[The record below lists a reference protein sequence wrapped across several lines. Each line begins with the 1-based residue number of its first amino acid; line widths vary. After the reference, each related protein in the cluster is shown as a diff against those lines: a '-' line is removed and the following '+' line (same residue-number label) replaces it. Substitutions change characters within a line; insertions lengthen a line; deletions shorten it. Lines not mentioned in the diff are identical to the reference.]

1 MTSVGLRLPRW
12 IFPVVA
18 ALALLLASGV
28 RAQEPRPAASASV
41 AASAAASAATS
52 AEEATL
58 RVFNRDVFTFRAVA
72 LGVNPVDRARRAEQ
86 RIEEKLELS
95 GPGKVTL
102 KYIELGMMVQIDGET
117 VFLVAPGDVD
127 PLKEET
133 LDGASKRAATALETV
148 IEATRQSRSG
158 EAILRSMVTAG
169 LGLLLML
176 GLVWALRRARRA
188 LEARLLRWSAAH
200 SERLRIK
207 GVELIQNERLTWI
220 VRVIVKLVYAALL
233 MLVLYEW
240 LSLTLAQFP
249 YTQVWGQNLNGYLFG
264 VAAGIGSGI
273 LGALPGL
280 VTAVLIFLL
289 TRFVGRLLSGF
300 FDRVQKRQIKVG
312 WLDPDIVVPTRR
324 LTAVGLWLFALAM
337 AYPYLPGSETQA
349 FKGLSLLVGL
359 MISLGSSSLVAQA
372 GSGLILIYT
381 RTFREGEY
389 VRIGEEEGTVTHMG
403 MFATRIRTGLGEELT
418 LSNSLILG
426 AVTKNYSRAVKGL
439 GFVLDT
445 TVTIGYDT
453 PWRQVHELL
462 IQAALRTPG
471 VLREPAPQVFQTSL
485 SDFYPA
491 YRLVCQA
498 LPSQPRPRAELL
510 SALHANIQD
519 LFNEYGVQIMSP
531 HYFRDPETPKIVP
544 KSHWF
549 APPAKE

>member
-1 MTSVGLRLPRW
+1 MTSLGLRLPRW
-12 IFPVVA
+12 LVPMAA
-18 ALALLLASGV
+18 ALALLLAAGV
-28 RAQEPRPAASASV
+28 RAQAPDPN
-41 AASAAASAATS
+41 AAAAAADAAGS
-52 AEEATL
+52 DEATL
-58 RVFNRDVFTFRAVA
+58 RVFNRDIFTFRSVS
-72 LGVNPVDRARRAEQ
+72 LGVSPVDRARRAKQ
-86 RIEEKLELS
+86 RIEEKLDLS
-95 GPGKVTL
+95 GPQQVTL
-102 KYIELGMMVQIDGET
+102 KSIELGTMVQVDGET
-117 VFLVAPGDVD
+117 LFLVAPGDVD
-127 PLKEET
+127 KLQQET
-133 LDGASKRAATALETV
+133 LEAASKRAAAALQAV
-148 IEATRQSRSG
+148 IEATRESRSG
-158 EAILRSMVTAG
+158 DAILRSTVIAGTATAV
-169 LGLLLML
+169 ML
-176 GLVWALRRARRA
+176 FLVWALSRARRA
-188 LEARLLRWSAAH
+188 FEGRLLKWSAAH
-200 SERLRIK
+200 SERLRIE
-207 GVELIQNERLTWI
+207 GVELIQRDRLTWI
-220 VRVIVKLVYAALL
+220 VQLGVKFVYALL
-233 MLVLYEW
+233 LILLLYEW

-264 VAAGIGSGI
+264 VVAGIGSGI

-280 VTAVLIFLL
+280 ATAVLIFLIA
-289 TRFVGRLLSGF
+289 RFVGRLLNAF
-300 FDRVQKRQIKVG
+300 FDRAQSGQIKVG
-312 WLDPDIVVPTRR
+312 WLDADVVVPTRR
-324 LTAVGLWLFALAM
+324 LTTAGLWLFALAM

-359 MISLGSSSLVAQA
+359 MVSLGSSSLVAQA
-372 GSGLILIYT
+372 GSGLILTYT

-389 VRIGEEEGTVTHMG
+389 VRIDEHEGTVTHMG

-426 AVTKNYSRAVKGL
+426 TVTKNYSRVAKGA

-462 IQAALRTPG
+462 VQAALRTPG
-471 VLREPAPQVFQTSL
+471 VLADPAPHVFQTSL

-531 HYFRDPETPKIVP
+531 HYFKDPETPKTVP